1 MTGNSTEK
9 PQLYYGWYIV
19 ATAMFIAFVTTGARN
34 SFGIFVIPMSEE
46 FDWNRTTISIAAAIG
61 WLVNGITQPFL
72 GNLFD
77 RFNGRKI
84 ILTSLIVVGLAT
96 IALSLTFHFLFLVF
110 IFGFVMSTAMSGASQ
125 GTLGPMLSRWFRRK
139 RGTVLGMNVAGA
151 SLGGLIL
158 IPFGAY
164 LLDVTDWRTTWIA
177 LGLIILVLAVP
188 LAFVFVRN
196 NPAEMGLQPDGDPEP
211 LEGAQQERRR
221 GPFEVERWKQSF
233 QSPPM
238 WQLSAAYTVCGVTTG
253 IISTHFVP
261 YAEDVGVSQTMAAV
275 IFGYM
280 MGLNVLGGIGAGMIA
295 DRFGRKNVLGA
306 VYLVRGLAYVLLV
319 AMPGVTS
326 LWVFATLAGFSWI
339 ASVPVTTS
347 LTADVYGL
355 RALGTISG
363 ISFLCHQV
371 GAFTSILLAGVLYD
385 ATGSYTLPFAI
396 AGSLLFPAALA
407 AFSIN
412 ERKYSIRYQSS
423 VATAAA
429 GD

>member
-1 MTGNSTEK
+1 MTVNSTEK

-61 WLVNGITQPFL
+61 WLVNGITQPFV

-84 ILTSLIVVGLAT
+84 IITSLIVVGLAT
-96 IALSLTFHFLFLVF
+96 MALSLTFHFLFLVF

-125 GTLGPMLSRWFRRK
+125 GTLGPMLTRWFRRK

-188 LAFVFVRN
+188 LAFIFIRN
-196 NPAEMGLQPDGDPEP
+196 NPAEMGLQPDGDPDP
-211 LEGAQQERRR
+211 LQGAQQERRP
-221 GPFEVERWKQSF
+221 GPFEVERWKESF
-233 QSPPM
+233 KSPPM

-295 DRFGRKNVLGA
+295 DRFGRKNVLGT

-319 AMPGVTS
+319 AMPGATS

-355 RALGTISG
+355 RALGTITG

-371 GAFTSILLAGVLYD
+371 GAFLSILLAGVLFD

-412 ERKYSIRYQSS
+412 ERKYSIRYQAP

>member
-1 MTGNSTEK
+1 MTGNSTAK

-61 WLVNGITQPFL
+61 WLVNGITQPFV

-84 ILTSLIVVGLAT
+84 IITSLIVVGLAT
-96 IALSLTFHFLFLVF
+96 MALSLTFHFLFLVF

-125 GTLGPMLSRWFRRK
+125 GTLGPMLTRWFRRK

-188 LAFVFVRN
+188 LAFIFIRN
-196 NPAEMGLQPDGDPEP
+196 NPAEMGLQPDGDPDP
-211 LEGAQQERRR
+211 LQGAQQERRP
-221 GPFEVERWKQSF
+221 GPFEVERWKESF
-233 QSPPM
+233 KSPPM

-295 DRFGRKNVLGA
+295 DRFGRKNVLGT

-319 AMPGVTS
+319 AMPGATS

-355 RALGTISG
+355 RALGTITG

-371 GAFTSILLAGVLYD
+371 GAFLSILLAGVLFD

-412 ERKYSIRYQSS
+412 ERKYSIRYQAP

>member
-46 FDWNRTTISIAAAIG
+46 FDWSRTDISIAAAIG

-77 RFNGRKI
+77 RVNGRKI

-96 IALSLTFHFLFLVF
+96 IALSLTFHLLFLVF
-110 IFGFVMSTAMSGASQ
+110 IFSFVMSTAMSGASQ

-158 IPFGAY
+158 VPFGAY
-164 LLDVTDWRTTWIA
+164 LLDVTDWQTTWIA

-188 LAFVFVRN
+188 LAFIFVRN

-211 LEGAQQERRR
+211 LEGAQQERPR

-253 IISTHFVP
+253 IIATHFVP
-261 YAEDVGVSQTMAAV
+261 YAQDVGVSQTMAAV

-347 LTADVYGL
+347 LTADVYGQRRL
-355 RALGTISG
+355 ATISG

-371 GAFTSILLAGVLYD
+371 GAGTSILLAGMLYD

-423 VATAAA
+423 VTTAAA

>member
-1 MTGNSTEK
+1 MTGNSTAK

-34 SFGIFVIPMSEE
+34 SFGIFVIPMSKE

-61 WLVNGITQPFL
+61 WLVNGVTQPFV

-84 ILTSLIVVGLAT
+84 ILTSLIVVGLST

-125 GTLGPMLSRWFRRK
+125 GTLGPMLTKWFRRK
-139 RGTVLGMNVAGA
+139 RGTVLGLNVAGA

-164 LLDVTDWRTTWIA
+164 LLDLTDWRTTWIA
-177 LGLIILVLAVP
+177 LGLIVLVLAVP
-188 LAFVFVRN
+188 LAFIFVRN

-211 LEGAQQERRR
+211 LQGAQRERRR
-221 GPFEVERWKQSF
+221 GPFEVEHWKQSF

-253 IISTHFVP
+253 IISTHFIP
-261 YAEDVGVSQTMAAV
+261 YAEDVGVSQTTAAV

-295 DRFGRKNVLGA
+295 DRFGRKNVLGT
-306 VYLVRGLAYVLLV
+306 VYFVRGLAYVLLV
-319 AMPGVTS
+319 AMPGATS

-371 GAFTSILLAGVLYD
+371 GAFASILLAGVLYD

-412 ERKYSIRYQSS
+412 ERKYSMRYQSAA
-423 VATAAA
+423 ATAAA
-429 GD
+429 GN